1 MESVRSLSIPVVG
14 ANLLVPHAAIAE
26 IIQYQEP
33 ERPPANAKPWLLGT
47 LDWREQKIPL
57 ISWEV
62 ASGAEPPL
70 PRASMRIVILKSWS
84 SREDF
89 PYFAILTQRIPRLMT
104 VYEESIEPLGEDVDA
119 TELDL
124 AHVLA
129 NGEPAIIPDL
139 DKLETKAREVL

>member
-14 ANLLVPHAAIAE
+14 ANLLVPNAAIAE

-33 ERPPANAKPWLLGT
+33 EPPNAGAKPWFLGL
-47 LDWREQKIPL
+47 LDWRERKVPL

-62 ASGAEPPL
+62 ASGADMPL
-70 PRASMRIVILKSWS
+70 PRASMRIAILKSWS
-84 SREDF
+84 NSEEF
-89 PYFAILTQRIPRLMT
+89 PYFAILTQRIPRLLT
-104 VYEESIEPLGEDVDA
+104 VFTESIEPLGEDVDA

-139 DKLETKAREVL
+139 DKLEIKARETL